1 MMMKEKTFYV
11 SRGNKIILYLVG
23 KTDTNLVFLA
33 LEARESFA
41 QRKLERNRTNLLKLH
56 TQFALIATEN
66 LILWES
72 SLKS

>member
-1 MMMKEKTFYV
+1 MMMKEKIFYV

-41 QRKLERNRTNLLKLH
+41 QRKLEGNRTN
-56 TQFALIATEN
+56 F
-66 LILWES
+66 
-72 SLKS
+72 

>member
-11 SRGNKIILYLVG
+11 SRGNKKILYLVG

-41 QRKLERNRTNLLKLH
+41 QRKLERNRAN
-56 TQFALIATEN
+56 F
-66 LILWES
+66 
-72 SLKS
+72 